1 VQRIAA
7 PALLVVVLAAGCGGG
22 SKETTTQVA
31 PNDGGSPS
39 SKADF
44 IELADAICRNHQSRR
59 DDLESRAAALGP
71 LDSPAKARQAGRLL
85 RQESQNLRLE
95 IDELQS
101 HQPAPP
107 SPVLAPFFSA
117 ERVRAAAIDGWAD
130 AYDHL
135 DEARIRRGQLRV
147 GVVAA
152 ATRRRARR
160 YGFRVCG
167 G

>member
-1 VQRIAA
+1 VRRIAA
-7 PALLVVVLAAGCGGG
+7 PALLLVVLAAGCGGG

-31 PNDGGSPS
+31 PNDGGPP
-39 SKADF
+39 SKADY

-59 DDLESRAAALGP
+59 DDLESRTVALGP
-71 LDSPAKARQAGRLL
+71 LDSPAKTRQAGRLL

-107 SPVLAPFFSA
+107 SPLLASFLAA

-147 GVVAA
+147 GVVAG
-152 ATRRRARR
+152 ATRLRARR
-160 YGFRVCG
+160 YGFQVCG